1 MLYLIGV
8 GALTLAWLKYIEI
21 LQKTILMGSLLYH
34 GVTVCVTS
42 YNPES
47 NVSWSFILQVGHP
60 CQTGQRVED

>member
-42 YNPES
+42 YNPEAMS
-47 NVSWSFILQVGHP
+47 AGVLYSRSATHAKQVKG
-60 CQTGQRVED
+60 